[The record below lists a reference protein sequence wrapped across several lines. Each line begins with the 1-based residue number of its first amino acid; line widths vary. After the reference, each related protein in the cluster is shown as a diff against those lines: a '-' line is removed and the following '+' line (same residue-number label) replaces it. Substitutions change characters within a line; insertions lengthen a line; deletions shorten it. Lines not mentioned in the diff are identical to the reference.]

1 VSAFTN
7 GQGRSTGNTYRT
19 VNVAYHLPTNA
30 FVLVVEIF
38 GYDGTDLTTAAMNDV
53 SCGYKVSTNGGGT
66 WGTLGYVDTN
76 GANLYYFFPS
86 VGTLPNGN
94 LFVYFYERD
103 AGDAAQDRDASFRE
117 YGTAGT
123 WGTYYISWDTTDNL
137 MMPQSLATTQGANRN
152 RRVGVYL
159 KGANTDGDRSM
170 YLHWSDDGATW
181 QTNGGAGYGP
191 YGPVMSDHDYG
202 TRFVFSTAYQSGYT
216 WIFGHRKVTY
226 DPYGQPNLLAVYD
239 TDFTAAP
246 VPSVDYLTLDSFI
259 HGKQDAVNTTQ
270 GGMAKVFIAQNVFTK
285 DVGHDIV
292 GMYVYSGWA
301 AAADVWG
308 PVTEYLSAD
317 KTICNAG
324 DVVTIVANVHDWTTG
339 GSNIQSARY
348 YTDVSATLV
357 TMQTFDGSFNS
368 PAEAVVS
375 TTTPISTSG
384 WSTGWH
390 TIYVAGQ
397 DAAGNWGAYESIQI
411 YVNAPATP
419 YATATGPTG
428 TSNDQTPDVTYSYGN
443 GPTTVTMYYTTNGG
457 TSWSAGVADATID
470 GTYTFA
476 TLAAGTYHWNARAN
490 GEAAPS
496 GAASIEA
503 GPYVIDLTAPNAP
516 TGLTV
521 QHYGMVS
528 SATTHT
534 YTYSGVTAAG
544 GPHDAYFDD
553 LDDQTQAELTTP
565 NSRLELTDGQY
576 SNIVLS
582 DNTYGGIATDSG
594 LNDEYGIEYQ
604 YQISED
610 PATIS
615 SINVTHEGYWTQNDQ
630 TVTLYALNDAGTWDV
645 IGTTQTFTAATD
657 GTMTRTISA
666 TPSNYINPTGVLRV
680 IFAGSA
686 RANAGVYIDYADCVV
701 HYTGTAP
708 GYLDNTLNWTA
719 STSPDVDH
727 YNVYRSTD
735 ATPTTFNLI
744 GAVPVGTNTY
754 EDNLMGQADAIRWW
768 YRVRAVD
775 AATNEETNV
784 NNVQEPG
791 LSVTYP
797 WQNITVVAG
806 WNLISVNITGTTTL
820 PGALTDLTGGVVWS
834 RVMWYNANDAA
845 DPWKQYNTAWASSL
859 NDLTTVTTSM
869 GVWVFVTT
877 VGDGQICVGGSA
889 YTKPVSTDITL
900 YTGWNLVG
908 FPSDDTTYTVA
919 NLKSAVTTVTIV
931 ERFDGAQTYLTST
944 CADAYAFVP
953 DQGYWVY
960 TTAPGTWT
968 KTY

>member
-1 VSAFTN
+1 VNANVRLHGYARIMVGSGVTAGTYTLSMRATSVNDATAPIAQSEIKFQIDVVTTETPPTVEVAATTAHEAAPAFVSWNASGVYYIGCAYTQDTRYGERIYYKQSADGGATWTNPVVVNTASWGPGYVTICKGAGTYANRLMIAWNAWDPTDELTTAAEIQIAYQDWTAGGQGAWTQVSAFTN

-594 LNDEYGIEYQ
+594 LNDEYGIN
-604 YQISED
+604 
-610 PATIS
+610 T
-615 SINVTHEGYWTQNDQ
+615 SIRYPRTQQ
-630 TVTLYALNDAGTWDV
+630 
-645 IGTTQTFTAATD
+645 
-657 GTMTRTISA
+657 R
-666 TPSNYINPTGVLRV
+666 
-680 IFAGSA
+680 
-686 RANAGVYIDYADCVV
+686 
-701 HYTGTAP
+701 
-708 GYLDNTLNWTA
+708 
-719 STSPDVDH
+719 
-727 YNVYRSTD
+727 YR
-735 ATPTTFNLI
+735 P
-744 GAVPVGTNTY
+744 
-754 EDNLMGQADAIRWW
+754 
-768 YRVRAVD
+768 
-775 AATNEETNV
+775 
-784 NNVQEPG
+784 
-791 LSVTYP
+791 
-797 WQNITVVAG
+797 
-806 WNLISVNITGTTTL
+806 
-820 PGALTDLTGGVVWS
+820 
-834 RVMWYNANDAA
+834 
-845 DPWKQYNTAWASSL
+845 
-859 NDLTTVTTSM
+859 
-869 GVWVFVTT
+869 
-877 VGDGQICVGGSA
+877 
-889 YTKPVSTDITL
+889 
-900 YTGWNLVG
+900 
-908 FPSDDTTYTVA
+908 
-919 NLKSAVTTVTIV
+919 
-931 ERFDGAQTYLTST
+931 
-944 CADAYAFVP
+944 
-953 DQGYWVY
+953 
-960 TTAPGTWT
+960 
-968 KTY
+968 